1 MHPPADC
8 RSYICSMTFNPASP
22 LSQLLDAPVRSGR
35 VVWIGLRPARRAPIQ
50 AVAEASLSAG
60 RGVEGDRYQRLG
72 GARQVTLIE
81 KENLQAVASYLGRE
95 FPVAPELVRR
105 NLVIEGIN
113 LLALKGRRFSIG
125 MAVLE
130 TSGECHPCSRI
141 EEALGVGGYNA
152 MRGHGG
158 ITARVIAGGEIKVGD
173 PLVSLQTT

>member
-1 MHPPADC
+1 VSAWPEDFSDQRANKTCTVLVEITDACNLAC
-8 RSYICSMTFNPASP
+8 RVCYSDSK
-22 LSQLLDAPVRSGR
+22 
-35 VVWIGLRPARRAPIQ
+35 
-50 AVAEASLSAG
+50 
-60 RGVEGDRYQRLG
+60 GDRVLG
-72 GARQVTLIE
+72 FDQFRAAIE
-81 KENLQAVASYLGRE
+81 R
-95 FPVAPELVRR
+95 
-105 NLVIEGIN
+105 